1 MSNAIKAIAKTEYPW
16 FLICRKMKSK
26 RVEAAWKRHF
36 SPKSSI
42 NG

>member
-1 MSNAIKAIAKTEYPW
+1 MSNAIKAIAKIEYPW
-16 FLICRKMKSK
+16 FMICRKMKSM
-26 RVEAAWKRHF
+26 RVEAAWKSYF